1 MIKKLLFTVFLFVGF
16 STVFAQDKP
25 AVSFEE
31 LMLSTE
37 RNPAQNVQARQL
49 TAEQNIPHTI
59 YLPQGIFIEAKGI
72 ENEQVVYTIINDLL
86 HPFNGGEVAYYSEIQ
101 SRYDLN
107 SARIHW
113 VNKPTQ
119 NPTLG
124 YQFSQQQ
131 TLAVYRLM
139 VPESTTDATMSF
151 NPFDG
156 SLISTTFLPGGD
168 PNLSTPIEANLTPG
182 GTIIIS
188 DQITD
193 QIAEF
198 DTLGVFVRTL
208 FGGSLDTLDNCRGN
222 TLSPGLNSVMACIG
236 GGINQDAIAEFDLST
251 GNFIGNFITPNT
263 TFMDSPFD
271 IIFRASDCLVSASS
285 SNDITR
291 YDLSGNH
298 LGDFVPSISFPEQ
311 LYETASGNVLA
322 AGFSSPSGLYIYDSN
337 GTQLNYFNAVTGLRG
352 VYQLGNGNYMVTS
365 GTGVHILDGTSGN
378 LISTPVSGVSGRFIS
393 DFDPDILPVE
403 LTSFFAKTT
412 EAGITLSWQTTTET
426 NNSGF
431 NIERSL
437 NNSKFETIGFVS
449 GFGTTTETQ
458 NYSFVDNNVAVGT
471 YYYRLKQIDFDG
483 GFEYSGTIEVDFAGP
498 TKFNLSQNYPNPF
511 NPTTTLQFTLP
522 ADASVVLNVYN
533 LVGEKVAEVINE
545 ELAAGLHKIQF
556 KGENL
561 SSGLY
566 LYKLNV
572 FSKDGSNYSAVKKM
586 TLLK

>member
-1 MIKKLLFTVFLFVGF
+1 MIKKLLFTVFLLVGF

-37 RNPAQNVQARQL
+37 RNPAQIVQARQL
-49 TAEQNIPHTI
+49 TAEQNNPHTI

-101 SRYDLN
+101 SRYDLS

-113 VNKPTQ
+113 INKPTQ

-156 SLISTTFLPGGD
+156 SLISMTFLPGGD

-236 GGINQDAIAEFDLST
+236 GGTNQDAIAEFDLST

-403 LTSFFAKTT
+403 LTSFSAKTT
-412 EAGITLSWQTTTET
+412 ESGITLSWQTATET

-431 NIERSL
+431 SIERGL
-437 NNSKFETIGFVS
+437 NKNNFETIGFVT
-449 GFGTTTETQ
+449 GFGTTSETQ

-483 GFEYSGTIEVDFAGP
+483 SFEYSGTIEVDFTGP
-498 TKFNLSQNYPNPF
+498 TKFSLLQNYPNPF

-522 ADASVVLNVYN
+522 ADASVMLNVYN

-556 KGENL
+556 NGENL

-572 FSKDGSNYSAVKKM
+572 FGKDGSNYSAVKKM

>member
-1 MIKKLLFTVFLFVGF
+1 MIKKLLFTVFLLVGF

-37 RNPAQNVQARQL
+37 RNPAQIVQARQL

-101 SRYDLN
+101 SRYDLS

-113 VNKPTQ
+113 INKPTQ

-156 SLISTTFLPGGD
+156 SLISMTFLPGGD

-236 GGINQDAIAEFDLST
+236 GGTNQDAIAEFDLST

-403 LTSFFAKTT
+403 LTSFSAKTT
-412 EAGITLSWQTTTET
+412 ESGITLSWQTSTET

-431 NIERSL
+431 SIERGL
-437 NNSKFETIGFVS
+437 NKNNFETIGFVT
-449 GFGTTTETQ
+449 GFGTTSETQ

-483 GFEYSGTIEVDFAGP
+483 SFEYSGTIEVDFTGP
-498 TKFNLSQNYPNPF
+498 TKFSLLQNYPNPF

-522 ADASVVLNVYN
+522 ADASVMLNVYN

-556 KGENL
+556 NGENL

-572 FSKDGSNYSAVKKM
+572 FGKDGSNYSAVKKM

>member
-1 MIKKLLFTVFLFVGF
+1 MVKKLLIIVFLLVGY
-16 STVFAQDKP
+16 STVFAQEKP
-25 AVSFEE
+25 SVSFEE

-37 RNPAQNVQARQL
+37 RNPAQIVQARQL

-101 SRYDLN
+101 SRYDLS

-113 VNKPTQ
+113 INKPTQ

-156 SLISTTFLPGGD
+156 SLISMTFLPGGD

-236 GGINQDAIAEFDLST
+236 GGTNQDAIAEFDLST

-403 LTSFFAKTT
+403 LTSFSAKTT
-412 EAGITLSWQTTTET
+412 ESGITLSWQTATET

-431 NIERSL
+431 SIERGL
-437 NNSKFETIGFVS
+437 NKNNFETIGFVT
-449 GFGTTTETQ
+449 GFGTTSETQ

-483 GFEYSGTIEVDFAGP
+483 SFEYSGTIEVDFTGP
-498 TKFNLSQNYPNPF
+498 TKFSLLQNYPNPF

-522 ADASVVLNVYN
+522 ADASVMLNVYN

-556 KGENL
+556 NGENL

-572 FSKDGSNYSAVKKM
+572 FGKDGSNYSAVKKM

>member
-1 MIKKLLFTVFLFVGF
+1 MIKKLLFTVFLLVGF

-37 RNPAQNVQARQL
+37 RNPAQIVQARQL

-101 SRYDLN
+101 SRYDLS

-113 VNKPTQ
+113 INKPTQ

-156 SLISTTFLPGGD
+156 SLISMTFLPGGD

-236 GGINQDAIAEFDLST
+236 GGTNQDAIAEFDLST

-403 LTSFFAKTT
+403 LTSFSAKTT
-412 EAGITLSWQTTTET
+412 ESGITLSWQTATET

-431 NIERSL
+431 SIERGL
-437 NNSKFETIGFVS
+437 NKNNFETIGFVT
-449 GFGTTTETQ
+449 GFGTTSETQ

-483 GFEYSGTIEVDFAGP
+483 SFEYSGTIEVDFTGP
-498 TKFNLSQNYPNPF
+498 TKFSLLQNYPNPF

-522 ADASVVLNVYN
+522 ADASVMLNVYN

-556 KGENL
+556 NGENL

-572 FSKDGSNYSAVKKM
+572 FGKDGSNYSAVKKM

>member
-1 MIKKLLFTVFLFVGF
+1 MIKSLLISIFFLFCF
-16 STVFAQDKP
+16 SMVFAQDKP

-31 LMLSTE
+31 LMLSAE
-37 RNPAQNVQARQL
+37 RNPAQIIQARNL

-59 YLPQGIFIEAKGI
+59 YLPQGIFIEAKDI
-72 ENEQVVYTIINDLL
+72 ENGQVVYTIINDLL

-101 SRYDLN
+101 SRYDLS

-113 VNKPTQ
+113 VNQPTQ

-156 SLISTTFLPGGD
+156 SLISATFLPGGD
-168 PNLSTPIEANLTPG
+168 PNLSTPIEATLTPG
-182 GTIIIS
+182 GTILIS

-222 TLSPGLNSVMACIG
+222 ALSPGLNSVMACIG
-236 GGINQDAIAEFDLST
+236 GGTNQDAIAEFDLTT

-322 AGFSSPSGLYIYDSN
+322 AGFSTPSGLYIYDSN
-337 GTQLNYFNAVTGLRG
+337 GNQLNYFNAVTGLRG

-365 GTGVHILDGTSGN
+365 GSGVYILDGTSGN
-378 LISTPVSGVSGRFIS
+378 LISTPISGVSGRFIS
-393 DFDPDILPVE
+393 GFDPDILPVE
-403 LTSFFAKTT
+403 LASFSAKTSVV
-412 EAGITLSWQTTTET
+412 GVTLNWQTSSEI

-431 NIERSL
+431 DIERSQD
-437 NNSKFETIGFVS
+437 NNNFEVIGFVT
-449 GFGTTTETQ
+449 GFGTTSGTH
-458 NYSFVDNNVAVGT
+458 NYSFVDNNVTIGT

-483 GFEYSGTIEVDFAGP
+483 SFKHSGTVEVDFTSP
-498 TKFNLSQNYPNPF
+498 SEFNLLQNYPNPF

-522 ADASVVLNVYN
+522 FDASVMLNVYN
-533 LVGEKVAEVINE
+533 LVGEKVTEVINE
-545 ELAAGLHKIQF
+545 ELTAGLHKIKF
-556 KGENL
+556 NGENL

-566 LYKLNV
+566 LYKISV
-572 FSKDGSNYSAVKKM
+572 FGKDGSNYTAVKKM